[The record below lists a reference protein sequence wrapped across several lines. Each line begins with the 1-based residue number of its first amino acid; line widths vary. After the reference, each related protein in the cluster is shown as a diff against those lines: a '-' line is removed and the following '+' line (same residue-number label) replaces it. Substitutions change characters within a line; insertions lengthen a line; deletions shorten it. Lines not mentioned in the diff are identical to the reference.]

1 MNKRLLVI
9 SGALFVLPFWLA
21 FSQDL
26 YSNKISDLF
35 SSKTSTTNDST
46 SLNSTSLNSTSLKQ
60 PSMVEN
66 VTIGNSGI
74 SLKDIFNTPSYM
86 SQKAMGTVSY
96 PVTPGDIYTLSFI
109 TASGVQVLSLYVG
122 LDYSIQV
129 GSLGFINAQ
138 GKTFK
143 ELSSQIQERVLKAY
157 PLSSPQLFISS
168 VGIFPIKV
176 RGEVD
181 TSKEEYVW
189 ALTRLSSLLNGN
201 LTPYSS
207 IRDVT
212 IRNEQGKETQY
223 DLFKASRFGADDQD
237 PYVTRGDTIIVN
249 KAERIVTLSGEVK
262 RPGIY
267 QLLKGENLASL
278 IEQYGMGFT
287 EKADPTRLEITRYVD
302 AKDKSG
308 EKIQVNYKD
317 GDIPIQNRDVI
328 VVGSTQDLLPVLFI
342 EGAIQTS
349 KGGEAEG
356 SNRILHQ
363 FVKGETLGKAIR
375 SHRNELNQVADLEH
389 AYITRN
395 SSKIPVNLQKFL
407 FEKDFTDD
415 IVLEPN
421 DVLTIPFQQFF
432 VTVSGAV
439 KSPGRYPY
447 IPDRTWRYYVSLAG
461 GIDEERNVG
470 EKIIVTD
477 MSDNP
482 LPKDGIIPPE
492 AKIKVPN
499 NSFLYY
505 FGRYSPIVTTM
516 LSIIST
522 TISILLISGIHF

>member
-21 FSQDL
+21 FSQSMDTTSFTDIL
-26 YSNKISDLF
+26 TAKSVSGSNQSDVSSNVSVGTAGSSF
-35 SSKTSTTNDST
+35 SDALDSPSNMAQRAMST
-46 SLNSTSLNSTSLKQ
+46 
-60 PSMVEN
+60 E
-66 VTIGNSGI
+66 
-74 SLKDIFNTPSYM
+74 
-86 SQKAMGTVSY
+86 SY
-96 PVTPGDIYTLSFI
+96 PVTPGDIYTLTFI
-109 TASGVQVLSLYVG
+109 TASGVQTLSLYVG
-122 LDYSIQV
+122 TDYSIQV
-129 GSLGFINAQ
+129 GSLGVLDGKN
-138 GKTFK
+138 KTFLA
-143 ELSSQIQERVLKAY
+143 LSSQIQERVLKAY
-157 PLSSPQLFISS
+157 PLSSPQLYISS
-168 VGIFPIKV
+168 VGIFPVKLV
-176 RGEVD
+176 GEVAR
-181 TSKEEYVW
+181 TKEVYVW

-201 LTPYSS
+201 LTTYSS
-207 IRDVT
+207 TRDVMV
-212 IRNEQGKETQY
+212 RNERGEERQY
-223 DLFKASRFGADDQD
+223 DLFKASRYGVLEQD
-237 PYVTRGDTIIVN
+237 PYVRRGDTIIINRV
-249 KAERIVTLSGEVK
+249 ERQVTISGEVR
-262 RPGIY
+262 RPGTY
-267 QLLKGENLASL
+267 QLVKGENLASL

-287 EKADPTRLEITRYVD
+287 EKADATRVEITRYVD
-302 AKDKSG
+302 GKDKSG

-317 GDIPIQNRDVI
+317 EDIPIQNRDVI